1 MADITNNTSNTT
13 NDTNENS
20 NRHTCVV
27 KWFNSRH
34 GYGFITNLD
43 NNDDY
48 FAHQS
53 QLQPKENCFKT
64 LYPGEYVECESDYN
78 NETNK
83 TQAINITGI
92 RDGTLLCE
100 HRNNNNNYRKPSD
113 YYSNNYEKK
122 NRY

>member
-1 MADITNNTSNTT
+1 MADSNN
-13 NDTNENS
+13 NS
-20 NRHTCVV
+20 NERYTCIV

-43 NNDDY
+43 NNEDY

-53 QLQPKENCFKT
+53 QLQTQENCFKT
-64 LYPGEYVECESDYN
+64 LYPGEYLECETLVDSD
-78 NETNK
+78 TNK

-92 RDGTLLCE
+92 KNGTLMCE
-100 HRNNNNNYRKPSD
+100 HKNSNNYRKPSE

-122 NRY
+122 TRY